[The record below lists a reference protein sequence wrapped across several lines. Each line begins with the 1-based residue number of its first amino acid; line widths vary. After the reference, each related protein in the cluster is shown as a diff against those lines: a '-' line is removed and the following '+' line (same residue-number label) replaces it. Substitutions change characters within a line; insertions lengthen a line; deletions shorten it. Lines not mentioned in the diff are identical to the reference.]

1 MRCSSRKEKFMK
13 TNYENFSREDLIEL
27 AVKQKQELIVL
38 EAVKNQY
45 MRHLEQ
51 VIEHNSVEAYRKTVQ
66 KNREV
71 AKTTSLNNDK
81 N

>member
-1 MRCSSRKEKFMK
+1 MK

-27 AVKQKQELIVL
+27 AGKQKQELIVL

>member
-1 MRCSSRKEKFMK
+1 ME

-27 AVKQKQELIVL
+27 IGQQKQELIVL
-38 EAVKNQY
+38 GAVKNQY
-45 MRHLEQ
+45 MKHLEK
-51 VIEHNSVEAYRKTVQ
+51 VIEYNSVEAYCKTVQ

-71 AKTTSLNNDK
+71 AKTASLNNDK

>member
-1 MRCSSRKEKFMK
+1 MK